1 MQPIGL
7 AVVLA
12 VTVTLAPLSALA
24 QQQTERIYRVGFLTP
39 EVIPRGMECGSTCSM
54 RCGQ

>member
-24 QQQTERIYRVGFLTP
+24 QQQTERIYRVGFLTLGGHP
-39 EVIPRGMECGSTCSM
+39 SRHGMW
-54 RCGQ
+54 